1 MINVIRRKI
10 NGYKKIERRIRSMKH
25 RRILGVMLAILLA
38 VTVLIISCA
47 PTPTPVQAEYPTRDI
62 RFICPWGV
70 GGGSDAIT
78 RKLAHL
84 TEQYLPVSV
93 YVENLEGGTSGLGNM
108 AVMTAQPEGYD
119 VVGMTYDSVIT
130 VPRKELIPGYDLGK
144 LKMIAL
150 VTQEADAAIVRKDSP
165 FLTLEGFRDAALAS
179 PGEIKIGNTG
189 WGTGYHIGGL
199 MIEESLGIQLKHIP
213 YPGGSGPMKEGLLSG
228 EIDVMLMSLGD
239 AAGILEAGE
248 VVGLAELAGE
258 QNPGFPNVPTFR
270 SLGYDL
276 IRGSF
281 QIMATTAGTPDENVR
296 ILEDALFKAH
306 NSGEFQDWAASIGIG
321 AMWLGVDE
329 VTEWAMQVQQDA
341 YAFLDEL
348 KAAGIIDY

>member
-1 MINVIRRKI
+1 
-10 NGYKKIERRIRSMKH
+10 MKH
-25 RRILGVMLAILLA
+25 RRVLGVMLAILLA
-38 VTVLIISCA
+38 VTLLISCA
-47 PTPTPVQAEYPTRDI
+47 PASTPGPAEYPTKDI

-84 TEQYLPVSV
+84 TEKYLPVSV

-108 AVMTAQPEGYD
+108 AVMTARPEGYD
-119 VVGMTYDSVIT
+119 VSGMTYDSVVT
-130 VPRKELIPGYDLGK
+130 VPRKELIPGYDLKK
-144 LKMIAL
+144 LKMVAL
-150 VTQEADAAIVRKDSP
+150 VTQEGDAAIVRKDSP
-165 FLTLEGFRDAALAS
+165 FLTLEGFREAALAS

-189 WGTGYHIGGL
+189 LGTGYHIGGL
-199 MIEESLGIQLKHIP
+199 MVQEALGVQLNHIP

-239 AAGILEAGE
+239 CAALLDAGE
-248 VVGLAELAGE
+248 IVALAELADE
-258 QNPGFPNVPTFR
+258 QNQGFPDVPTFS

-276 IRGSF
+276 VRGSF
-281 QIMATTAGTPDENVR
+281 QIMAVTAGTPDENVR
-296 ILEDALFKAH
+296 ILEEAMYKAH
-306 NSGEFQDWAASIGIG
+306 SSDEFQDWAASIGIG
-321 AMWLGVDE
+321 GMWLGVDD
-329 VTEWAMQVQQDA
+329 VTEWAMQAQQDA